1 MSQHHRAPSPFTSYV
16 DAVLATLSA
25 TPRRTVLTDAEGRTT
40 TAADFRDQVY
50 GLAAELRARGA
61 TLGATVALLTGN
73 TVEALVARYAA
84 NLAGARVVCLYD
96 GMSAPTMA
104 SIMTS
109 AECRMLLADARQWHL
124 AEELRRELPRSAEG
138 LPTLSLGPT
147 TNGEDVLAHALRRP
161 AVPLPSLVGPDDDWR
176 IGYTGGTTGVPK
188 GIRMTHGPHREGI
201 EGRLGGAGDPPRFL
215 ACTSLAHLAGFL
227 VDRTLY
233 QGGSVVLRH
242 GFEPADA
249 LATIERERITHTWLL
264 PPLLYQLLDHPALA
278 GTDLSSLGR
287 VTYGGTAAS
296 PARLRQAAAAL
307 GPVLYGWYGQAEAQ
321 LITETGPGEQEMTG
335 PDGHLT
341 VGRAMPGVQIEIRDT
356 DGAAL
361 PTGSRGEVLVRS
373 PYAMQGYWKQPQL
386 TAQVLRDGWVH
397 TGDVGYLDERGYLY
411 VVDRIKEMIV
421 VVGGHV
427 YPAELEELLLR
438 HPAVAQ
444 CTVFGDRDDEAVE
457 HVHAAVVAAAGHQPD
472 LAEIRKFVTTRKGRI
487 YAPEALHVLPAIP
500 LTAVGKPDRQ
510 RLRAQ
515 LCHPREQVRETS
527 SDGVLSDTAAS

>member
-1 MSQHHRAPSPFTSYV
+1 
-16 DAVLATLSA
+16 
-25 TPRRTVLTDAEGRTT
+25 
-40 TAADFRDQVY
+40 
-50 GLAAELRARGA
+50 
-61 TLGATVALLTGN
+61 
-73 TVEALVARYAA
+73 
-84 NLAGARVVCLYD
+84 
-96 GMSAPTMA
+96 
-104 SIMTS
+104 
-109 AECRMLLADARQWHL
+109 
-124 AEELRRELPRSAEG
+124 
-138 LPTLSLGPT
+138 
-147 TNGEDVLAHALRRP
+147 
-161 AVPLPSLVGPDDDWR
+161 
-176 IGYTGGTTGVPK
+176 
-188 GIRMTHGPHREGI
+188 
-201 EGRLGGAGDPPRFL
+201 
-215 ACTSLAHLAGFL
+215 
-227 VDRTLY
+227 
-233 QGGSVVLRH
+233 
-242 GFEPADA
+242 
-249 LATIERERITHTWLL
+249 IERERITHTWLL